1 MEFRDTQAIYLQIAD
16 YISEQI
22 LLDRLKEDDR
32 IQSVREMGVAL
43 QVNPN
48 TVMRTYDYL
57 QGMEIIYNKRGIGYF
72 VAQHAKTKIVAHRK
86 ETFLKHDLPVVFK
99 NMQLLGMT
107 FEELEKE
114 YLKYEKTRK

>member
-22 LLDRLKEDDR
+22 LLDRWKEEDR

-48 TVMRTYDYL
+48 TVMRAYEYL
-57 QGMEIIYNKRGIGYF
+57 QNMEIIYNKRGIGYF
-72 VAQHAKTKIVAHRK
+72 VAIGAKTKIKAQRK
-86 ETFLKHDLPVVFK
+86 EQFLKQELPVVFK
-99 NMQLLGMT
+99 NMKLIEMT

-114 YLKYEKTRK
+114 YKKY